1 MPGDA
6 PDGIG
11 YGADRPRRNEPLA
24 QPRFSSAAMVLQV
37 QSLTLGATEMPRLQ
51 QEEDAAADANW
62 TNLRDARLR
71 ESKHR
76 PQG

>member
-1 MPGDA
+1 
-6 PDGIG
+6 
-11 YGADRPRRNEPLA
+11 
-24 QPRFSSAAMVLQV
+24 MVLQV